1 MNLVAECIT
10 TSAPSA
16 SGCWLSGVANVLS
29 TATIVSGDRGV
40 EQIAGRSAT
49 VIKGFSG
56 DSSHTRSQSATA
68 STHAAVSAWS
78 RRRTDQRP

>member
-29 TATIVSGDRGV
+29 TAMIVPSGRGV
-40 EQIAGRSAT
+40 EQIVGRSAT
-49 VIKGFSG
+49 VISGFSG
-56 DSSHTRSQSATA
+56 D
-68 STHAAVSAWS
+68 
-78 RRRTDQRP
+78 